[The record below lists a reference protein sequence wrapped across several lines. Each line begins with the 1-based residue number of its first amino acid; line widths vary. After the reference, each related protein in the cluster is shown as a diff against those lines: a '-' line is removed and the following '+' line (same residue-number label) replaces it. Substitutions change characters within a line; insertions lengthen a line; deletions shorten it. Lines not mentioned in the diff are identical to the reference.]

1 MYTSTHAHLGGAKS
15 KPAIKSGESNGCV
28 TTHLLL
34 KELGDVLH
42 LSDNNETLEIFR
54 GQIGGG

>member
-15 KPAIKSGESNGCV
+15 KPTIKSSESNGSFA
-28 TTHLLL
+28 THLLL